1 MCPPNLGKLLEAD
14 RAAADLRQWPA
25 NALRHCF
32 ASSHLARFENAAKL
46 AIELGHTDQELLF
59 RHYRE
64 LVTPQDGKRYWNI
77 FPARTAENVVPIAQ
91 AS

>member
-1 MCPPNLGKLLEAD
+1 VKVKRVWFVVPPKG
-14 RAAADLRQWPA
+14 
-25 NALRHCF
+25 
-32 ASSHLARFENAAKL
+32 ARFENAAKL

-64 LVTPQDGKRYWNI
+64 LVTPQDAERYWNT
-77 FPARTAENVVPIAQ
+77 FPARTAENVVPMEQ